1 MSPHS
6 RESVSFD
13 RIADRYD
20 ETRGGEKRGRELSGE
35 VAQWLV
41 PGMSLE
47 VGVGTGLIAQGLT
60 ARGASV
66 VGIDL
71 SPAMLARAHARLGPR
86 VAVGDAMAL
95 PVATGSVANVYFV
108 WVLHLVGDVA
118 ETLAEAVRVLRPGGR
133 VIVLHGHPQQET
145 EMDVA
150 LAPLQQFRKVRRDET
165 ETVAA
170 AATRAGLVE
179 VHRGYT
185 EGYPLRESPANVAEQ
200 LERRTW
206 SWLWRLDDEQ
216 WESFAVPAIAAL
228 RALPD
233 AERER
238 EYTTSQ
244 PIVVF
249 SRP

>member
-35 VAQWLV
+35 VAKWLV
-41 PGMSLE
+41 PGTSLE

-60 ARGASV
+60 DRGASV
-66 VGIDL
+66 VGVDI

-86 VAVGDAMAL
+86 VAIGDAMAL

-108 WVLHLVGDVA
+108 WVLHLVGDVGA
-118 ETLAEAVRVLRPGGR
+118 TLAEAARVLRPGGR
-133 VIVLHGHPQQET
+133 VIVLHGTPRQRT
-145 EMDVA
+145 ELDEA
-150 LAPLQQFRKVRRDET
+150 LAPLAPFRTIRQDET
-165 ETVAA
+165 DTIAELA
-170 AATRAGLVE
+170 RGMGLTE

-185 EGYPLRESPANVAEQ
+185 EGYPLRESPAYVAEQ
-200 LERRTW
+200 MERKTW
-206 SWLWRLDDEQ
+206 SWLWKLDETQ
-216 WESFAVPAIAAL
+216 WQSVAVPTIAAL
-228 RALPD
+228 RAMPD
-233 AERER
+233 PDRER
-238 EYTTSQ
+238 EFLTDQ
-244 PIVVF
+244 PILVL

>member
-35 VAQWLV
+35 VARWLV
-41 PGMSLE
+41 PGPSLE
-47 VGVGTGLIAQGLT
+47 VGVGTGLIAQGLA
-60 ARGASV
+60 ARGISV
-66 VGIDL
+66 LGLDI

-86 VAVGDAMAL
+86 VALGDAMAL

-108 WVLHLVGDVA
+108 WVLHLVGDLPA
-118 ETLAEAVRVLRPGGR
+118 TLAEAARVLQPGGR
-133 VIVLHGHPQQET
+133 LIVLHGHPRQET

-150 LAPLQQFRKVRRDET
+150 LGPLMQFRKVRKDET
-165 ETVAA
+165 DQVAA

-179 VHRGYT
+179 VHRGFT
-185 EGYPLRESPANVAEQ
+185 DGYPLHESPANVAEQ
-200 LERRTW
+200 LEKRTW
-206 SWLWRLDDEQ
+206 SWLWQLTDDQ
-216 WESFAVPAIAAL
+216 WESFVVPAIAAL

-233 AERER
+233 AERQR
-238 EYTTSQ
+238 EFHAAQ